1 MTFLLK
7 PLKFFFY
14 TAFKPWESRFE
25 ALEEIMKMQKIM
37 STDTLGW
44 DKSND
49 EIPTWFYQM
58 IASMGV
64 SVCLGFLLIL
74 AGSL

>member
-1 MTFLLK
+1 
-7 PLKFFFY
+7 
-14 TAFKPWESRFE
+14 
-25 ALEEIMKMQKIM
+25 MQKIM

-64 SVCLGFLLIL
+64 SVCLGFFLIL